1 MAIPNGTGASW
12 FELGGGTA
20 GTNLTLIDPSSVPNT
35 SWLANSF
42 TYRPRGP
49 QSSEGWFL
57 TIRHDLE
64 RLYPG
69 LLPDSLLST
78 AEQSTYKDDGW
89 NEQSIILKIKNKPA
103 SFRDVDNS
111 LETDL
116 ELTYL
121 YLESAYVLPEYSS
134 GVPANYTRPSLAQS
148 RPNFTDQETEHKN
161 SWDMQL
167 CLVHV
172 VDVRWYLQKGS
183 KLSRLEHLLPRPYL
197 LSGETFSNEDNI
209 HYGSNLRSIENPS
222 ESDWGYDDLFM
233 WGNRLLDEVGL
244 DANTTRA
251 EFPTLCRNFNLVGLD
266 SYRCYWEILNEI
278 SHTRIHSLNGNSEI
292 VPKGLVDDTTA
303 NERSQFKSLNML
315 HQATHDMT
323 PKKGARSYIVK
334 FPAEGGNGS
343 GWNKVIST
351 DDRTGLGE
359 VGYLPRNSSDQYLNI
374 NIIMGSGPD
383 DENSNDSLY
392 YHDAMDSLYGTNKK
406 PSYIGARDGS
416 TEIKGRLFAREDLSN
431 RQALVQHAKELAT
444 LRAKELHYQ
453 NDDKNFFNETY
464 LGLLNF
470 TPTKDLSAIIWSDTG
485 SGATTRIVN
494 RSFDEDHKV
503 YSEPTYVVH
512 PGEVKPINI
521 DEFPPDNF
529 YSDFRHSGFV
539 LSKEGDRKD
548 FYTPSEVFI
557 SELQFDQIPTSYLTT
572 GEISDED
579 RTSIG
584 QTFID
589 VMNYGE
595 YPIFNSLPVPKLPN
609 DGYTLDRSTLVEIF
623 WNRMRR
629 QWETHTSPCTLMGV
643 CGDVSA
649 MAGNTVGE
657 GSMTIYYV
665 RKDQWTSTSWS
676 VNFVN
681 ISPHTLATGSK
692 ITIKRIGQSS
702 KWVVDMEACES

>member
-1 MAIPNGTGASW
+1 MTIPNGTGASW
-12 FELGGGTA
+12 FELGNGTA

-103 SFRDVDNS
+103 SFGDVDNS

-116 ELTYL
+116 EFTYL

-134 GVPANYTRPSLAQS
+134 GVPDNYTRPSLAQS

-172 VDVRWYLQKGS
+172 VDARWYLQKGS
-183 KLSRLEHLLPRPYL
+183 KPSTLEHLLPRPFL
-197 LSGETFSNEDNI
+197 LSGESFTNEDNI
-209 HYGSNLRSIENPS
+209 HYGSNLNST
-222 ESDWGYDDLFM
+222 DDAWGYKSLFQY
-233 WGNRLLDEVGL
+233 GSRLVDEVGVIFT
-244 DANTTRA
+244 DSTRA

-278 SHTRIHSLNGNSEI
+278 SHTRIHSLNGISEI
-292 VPKGLVDDTTA
+292 VPKGLVDNTTA

-323 PKKGARSYIVK
+323 PKKGARSYTVK

-343 GWNKVIST
+343 AWNRVISA

-383 DENSNDSLY
+383 DENSGDSIY

-406 PSYIGARDGS
+406 PSFIGANDGS

-444 LRAKELHYQ
+444 LRAKEFHYQ

-512 PGEVKPINI
+512 PGEVEPINI

-529 YSDFRHSGFV
+529 YSDFRHIGFV
-539 LSKEGDRKD
+539 LSKEDNRKD
-548 FYTPSEVFI
+548 FYLPNEVFV
-557 SELQFDQIPTSYLTT
+557 SELQLDEIASDFRLSGEVSTS
-572 GEISDED
+572 
-579 RTSIG
+579 TSG
-584 QTFID
+584 SGAGHTFID
-589 VMNYGE
+589 VTNYSD
-595 YPIFNSLPVPKLPN
+595 YPIFNSLPVPKITGN
-609 DGYTLDRSTLVEIF
+609 NYELDKTTVVEIF
-623 WNRMRR
+623 WNRRRR
-629 QWETHTSPCTLMGV
+629 QWETYTSPYTLAGV
-643 CGDVSA
+643 CDSTVDA
-649 MAGNTVGE
+649 MVGNTVGV
-657 GSMTIYYV
+657 GTMRIYYV
-665 RKDQWTSTSWS
+665 KKDQWTTTNWP
-676 VNFVN
+676 VDFVN
-681 ISPHTLATGSK
+681 ISPQTLAIGAK
-692 ITIKRIGQSS
+692 ITIKRLGQSGE
-702 KWVVDMEACES
+702 WVVDMEACES

>member
-1 MAIPNGTGASW
+1 MTIPNGTGASW
-12 FELGGGTA
+12 FELGNGTA

-78 AEQSTYKDDGW
+78 AEQSTHKDDGW
-89 NEQSIILKIKNKPA
+89 NRQSIILKIKNKPA
-103 SFRDVDNS
+103 SFGNVDNS

-116 ELTYL
+116 ELTRL

-172 VDVRWYLQKGS
+172 VDFRWYLQKGS
-183 KLSRLEHLLPRPYL
+183 KPSTLEHLLPRPFL
-197 LSGETFSNEDNI
+197 LSGESFTGEDNI
-209 HYGSNLRSIENPS
+209 HYGSNLNHTSYYGPAPEL
-222 ESDWGYDDLFM
+222 GYPNLFDS
-233 WGNRLLDEVGL
+233 GRLVDETNL
-244 DANTTRA
+244 FSLTTRA
-251 EFPTLCRNFNLVGLD
+251 EFPPYCRNLNLVGLD
-266 SYRCYWEILNEI
+266 SYRCYWQILNEI
-278 SHTRIHSLNGNSEI
+278 SHTRIHSLFEDTISEI

-323 PKKGARSYIVK
+323 PKKGAMVYEVM
-334 FPAEGGNGS
+334 FPHEGGNGS
-343 GWNKVIST
+343 AWGKIGVEGGS
-351 DDRTGLGE
+351 
-359 VGYLPRNSSDQYLNI
+359 YLPRNSSNQYLTLT
-374 NIIMGSGPD
+374 IIMGSGVD
-383 DENSNDSLY
+383 NYDTNTY
-392 YHDAMDSLYGTNKK
+392 YCDAMDSLYGTNKK
-406 PSYIGARDGS
+406 PYSGPLDGS
-416 TEIKGRLFAREDLSN
+416 TKLKGRLFAREDNSN
-431 RQALVQHAKELAT
+431 WPEILDHAKQLAT
-444 LRAKELHYQ
+444 LRAKEFHYQ

-512 PGEVKPINI
+512 PGEVEPINI

-529 YSDFRHSGFV
+529 YSDFRHIGFV
-539 LSKEGDRKD
+539 LSKEDNRKD
-548 FYTPSEVFI
+548 FYLPDEVFV
-557 SELQFDQIPTSYLTT
+557 SELQLDSIASDFRLT
-572 GEISDED
+572 GEVS
-579 RTSIG
+579 TSNTVG
-584 QTFID
+584 HTFID
-589 VMNYGE
+589 VTNYSD
-595 YPIFNSLPVPKLPN
+595 YPIFNSLPIPKITGN
-609 DGYTLDRSTLVEIF
+609 NYELDKTTVVEIF
-623 WNRMRR
+623 WNRRR
-629 QWETHTSPCTLMGV
+629 KQWETYTSPYTLAGV
-643 CGDVSA
+643 CDSTVNS
-649 MAGNTVGE
+649 MVGNTVGM
-657 GSMTIYYV
+657 GTMRIYYV
-665 RKDQWTSTSWS
+665 KNDQWTTTNWP
-676 VNFVN
+676 VDFVN
-681 ISPHTLATGSK
+681 ISPQTLAIGAK
-692 ITIKRIGQSS
+692 ITIKRLGQSG